1 MRVSAFSKTYGGRCV
16 LSFEGFT
23 FERGRIYA
31 IIGANGSGKST
42 FVRCLAGVEAP
53 DGARRA
59 LHDGGEIA
67 YMPQKSFAFRMS
79 TRKNILLTGCGALRA
94 DEVMHALKIDHLAD
108 KRAKSLSGG
117 ESARMALGRLL
128 VGEHEVLV
136 LDEPCTSMDME
147 STLITEQLLKDYCKS
162 HNAAVLIVTHSL
174 QQARR
179 IADEALYFQ
188 NGKLMEYGA
197 AEKLLYTPDLEDTRR
212 FLEFY
217 GGA

>member
-1 MRVSAFSKTYGGRCV
+1 MKVSAFSKTYGGRCV
-16 LSFEGFT
+16 LSFDGFT

-42 FVRCLAGVEAP
+42 FAKCLAGVERP
-53 DGARRA
+53 DGAHCA
-59 LHDGGEIA
+59 LHDSAALA
-67 YMPQKSFAFRMS
+67 YMPQKSYAFRMS
-79 TRKNILLTGCGALRA
+79 TRKNILITGCSGQRA
-94 DEVMHALKIDHLAD
+94 DEVMRKLKIDHLAD

-162 HNAAVLIVTHSL
+162 HNAAILIVTHSL

-188 NGKLMEYGA
+188 SGKLLEHGA
-197 AEKLLYTPDLEDTRR
+197 AEKLLYTPALEDTGR